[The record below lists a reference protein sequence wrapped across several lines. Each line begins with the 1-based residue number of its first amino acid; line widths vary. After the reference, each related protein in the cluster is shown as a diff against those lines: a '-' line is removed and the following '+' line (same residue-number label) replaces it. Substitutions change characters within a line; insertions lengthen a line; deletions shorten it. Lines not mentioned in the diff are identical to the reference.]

1 MGRLA
6 FQLFATESSGR
17 WLGGRRMLSPIA
29 MRCLDRWLS
38 AGLVT
43 VTLGLPGAA
52 LCAEVNEA
60 LSKTYYEFEVA
71 GYCGLVTDRIAT
83 GFHSEAQR
91 IIDRERIDNDGLQAA
106 RMHAWKAAHAEW
118 QNRGLGGFKN
128 WCRTE
133 GQAAADRFE
142 SLTR

>member
-1 MGRLA
+1 MHNI
-6 FQLFATESSGR
+6 SR
-17 WLGGRRMLSPIA
+17 WSRGGLVTLMLSLH
-29 MRCLDRWLS
+29 M
-38 AGLVT
+38 AGLV
-43 VTLGLPGAA
+43 A
-52 LCAEVNEA
+52 AEVSEA

-83 GFHSEAQR
+83 GFRSAAHR
-91 IIDRERIDNDGLQAA
+91 IIDREGIDDNGLQAA

-133 GQAAADRFE
+133 GKAAADRFE
-142 SLTR
+142 SLSQ